1 VSVQP
6 ALGARGALAGVLSAA
21 AGWLVE
27 PADGVEAQAG
37 ATATIQERPVVA
49 VVGLAPR
56 CGTTTVAR
64 ALGAELA
71 ARDSCG
77 ACAVTV
83 GAGGGP
89 RSLGMPAAGR
99 LARTLAPV
107 AGGATRAC
115 GRLCLVECADR
126 AALAGAILYLAPLVL
141 EVGDPQDASAA
152 ASLADRVVLVAG
164 PRTEPALA
172 AVVAQSL
179 GRVGPEPVVVVN
191 RVQPEAQ
198 TPWSGRG
205 ATELP
210 ESRMGAQLALAGREP
225 RGDLGRAVAEL
236 ADRIGEGS

>member
-21 AGWLVE
+21 ADWLVE
-27 PADGVEAQAG
+27 PANGAQAQ
-37 ATATIQERPVVA
+37 AAAAATIQERPVVA

-71 ARDSCG
+71 VRDACG

-83 GAGGGP
+83 VGGGGP
-89 RSLGMPAAGR
+89 LPLGVPAAGR

-115 GRLCLVECADR
+115 GRLCLVQCDDR

-141 EVGDPQDASAA
+141 DVGDPQQASAA
-152 ASLADRVVLVAG
+152 ASLADQVVLVAG
-164 PRTEPALA
+164 PGTEPALA

-179 GRVGPEPVVVVN
+179 GRVGPEPIVVVN
-191 RVQPEAQ
+191 RAEQGQE
-198 TPWSGRG
+198 TPWTGRV

-210 ESRMGAQLALAGREP
+210 DSRMGAQLASAGREP
-225 RGDLGRAVAEL
+225 RGELGRAVAEL